1 VRNRVSFFSSKE
13 SNHVIFKILILRHL
27 RLVKPKILYFVNYYY
42 IISFP
47 TKTPRESY
55 LEVLFNGS
63 LWLRLL
69 NVLEENLFV
78 HCLGGPHIIISFF
91 QYSLTFT
98 ITSLTF
104 YYSSNKKK
112 KSLRT
117 KFFIFLYQTFLHF
130 YYFFFKKKKNIL
142 TFFTSATVRNQNQ
155 TESVYQTK
163 PL

>member
-1 VRNRVSFFSSKE
+1 
-13 SNHVIFKILILRHL
+13 
-27 RLVKPKILYFVNYYY
+27 VKPKILYFVNYYY

-63 LWLRLL
+63 LRLCLL
-69 NVLEENLFV
+69 NVLEKNLFV
-78 HCLGGPHIIISFF
+78 HCLGGPHIIILFF

-112 KSLRT
+112 KFIIEQNFSFSYT
-117 KFFIFLYQTFLHF
+117 KYSYLFT
-130 YYFFFKKKKNIL
+130 FFFFKKNIL
-142 TFFTSATVRNQNQ
+142 TFFTYATVRNQNQ
-155 TESVYQTK
+155 TKSVYQTK